1 MIFRKKKR
9 DKGVT
14 VAEVSARIRGFM
26 YDSQVADAEHI
37 SMILGCST
45 LSEEV
50 EDKEIE
56 ESDFRVSQV
65 QHLIPVMYAYAHAM
79 AEGVV
84 EHQRE
89 HLEDDED
96 ASESFDVP
104 NAAWTSTRKVFTQ
117 IAMNSVLGAISQL
130 VDMGYLKVTSP
141 KGKARK

>member
-1 MIFRKKKR
+1 MIFRKKK
-9 DKGVT
+9 KAPGVT

-26 YDSQVADAEHI
+26 YDSQVSDAEHI

-56 ESDFRVSQV
+56 ESDYRVAQV

-79 AEGVV
+79 AEGVT

-89 HLEDDED
+89 HLEDDEE
-96 ASESFDVP
+96 AEGIDVP

>member
-1 MIFRKKKR
+1 MIFRKKK
-9 DKGVT
+9 KAPGVT

-26 YDSQVADAEHI
+26 YDSQVSDAEHI

-56 ESDFRVSQV
+56 ESDYRVAQV

-89 HLEDDED
+89 HLEEDED
-96 ASESFDVP
+96 AEGIEVP